1 MTRILAQ
8 LHQAWDGRTRREQW
22 MLAVMALLVA
32 AVVAWLGIVRPL
44 TDWRNEAAGE
54 RARAET
60 DLTEVRTTLAR
71 LTPATEGKARTI
83 DAQGLE
89 PVLLQT
95 AEAAG
100 LELTTGMDPSGRIG
114 FRAANA
120 PAAAVFGWLGALD
133 TTHGL
138 QPASL
143 SVVENADASLQVE
156 GTFWSDLIAPR
167 DPTAA
172 NSPSSRSAGVRS
184 GPTKS
189 PIEPETDPG

>member
-1 MTRILAQ
+1 
-8 LHQAWDGRTRREQW
+8 

-32 AVVAWLGIVRPL
+32 AVVVWLGIVRPL
-44 TDWRNEAAGE
+44 ADWRDEAAGD
-54 RARAET
+54 RARAEAHLVEVQT
-60 DLTEVRTTLAR
+60 ALTRLA
-71 LTPATEGKARTI
+71 PATGGRARRTE
-83 DAQGLE
+83 AQGLE

-120 PAAAVFGWLGALD
+120 PAAAVFGWLAALE

-138 QPASL
+138 QPVSL

-156 GTFWSDLIAPR
+156 GAF
-167 DPTAA
+167 
-172 NSPSSRSAGVRS
+172 
-184 GPTKS
+184 
-189 PIEPETDPG
+189 

>member
-1 MTRILAQ
+1 MNRLIGR
-8 LHQAWDGRTRREQW
+8 LHQAWDGRTHREQR
-22 MLAVMALLVA
+22 MLAAMALLVA
-32 AVVAWLGIVRPL
+32 AVAIWLGIVRPL
-44 TDWRNEAAGE
+44 DGWRDEAAGD
-54 RARAET
+54 RARAEAHLLEVQT
-60 DLTEVRTTLAR
+60 ALTRLA
-71 LTPATEGKARTI
+71 PATGGEAGRS

-138 QPASL
+138 QPVSL

-156 GTFWSDLIAPR
+156 GAF
-167 DPTAA
+167 
-172 NSPSSRSAGVRS
+172 
-184 GPTKS
+184 
-189 PIEPETDPG
+189 